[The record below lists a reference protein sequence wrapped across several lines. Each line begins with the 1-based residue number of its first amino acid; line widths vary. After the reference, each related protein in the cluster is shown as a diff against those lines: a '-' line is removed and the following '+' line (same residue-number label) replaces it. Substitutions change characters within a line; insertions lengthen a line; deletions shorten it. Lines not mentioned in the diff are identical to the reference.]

1 VSNSYILVFFIVH
14 FFFLLLILLILI
26 CPLKN
31 RLTYQAT
38 LAELTSLEEL
48 MGVMMERG
56 YVHEDVIYKL
66 WEVYSTSKDIPKQQ
80 RRGAIIVLGMLA
92 APRPNV
98 VADNL
103 DKLVAIGLGPIGK
116 VSTLVCYNVS
126 FGISYQHFFCSMCTI
141 GRSGS
146 CPVFLHRSQSDR
158 G

>member
-1 VSNSYILVFFIVH
+1 
-14 FFFLLLILLILI
+14 
-26 CPLKN
+26 
-31 RLTYQAT
+31 
-38 LAELTSLEEL
+38 

-66 WEVYSTSKDIPKQQ
+66 WEVYSTSKDISKQQ

-116 VSTLVCYNVS
+116 VSRSLVWYS
-126 FGISYQHFFCSMCTI
+126 FSFHINFFCYVYPRAI
-141 GRSGS
+141 W
-146 CPVFLHRSQSDR
+146 FLHGIPASL
-158 G
+158 